1 MRSILL
7 IAALLLNLRY
17 IHATYFEQINTREGL
32 IHPSVLSISQDSLG
46 RLWFGT
52 EQGISIFDGSRV
64 QSYNGDDLDLGTLYS
79 GCVVR
84 EIVNDNIG
92 NVFLQSSSGLIKY
105 DIAKSTF
112 RHVFNGKVS
121 ALCSHR
127 GSIYFVSEKKLYKW
141 NNYNNQ
147 KVYVM
152 DMPVNA
158 TRLIIDDNEKW
169 AVSDKGLFYAND
181 DFKFIHLTDIPL
193 YSLYKSKKNEIWAG
207 SKNFGLLRITQEHDT
222 IVYNVHN
229 SQILGLNSNDIRE
242 ITEDKDENIWF
253 GSFNGL
259 YKFDLKKNRF
269 IPYIRNNRQG
279 ALSHSSVYSVY
290 IDKDYTLWAGT
301 YFGGVNY
308 TDLNQDN
315 FIFNTASDNKNSL
328 SHPVVGDM
336 TEDGNH
342 NIWIC
347 TEGGGLNMYNP
358 ADKTIRQFKS
368 DKFPYYLPNTN
379 LKTIVFDKQ
388 HSKFYIGTRSNSL
401 WSYDMKTG
409 SFHHFDKGGFS
420 HAALSIVNVV
430 RQREDSLFLS
440 TDGGVFLY
448 TLNDNKLKKIHQL
461 NNGYASISII
471 NGNQLWILNNRIYI
485 YDINN
490 LNLIEEYQCYANG
503 VLCKPLRMIQAS
515 DGSIYIGTYNN
526 GIIKLDPQ
534 KKTFESFPK
543 NDPLLLNDYCYRIAE
558 THNGNLVTIGNKG
571 IVIFDPT
578 GKVLQF
584 LEAGKSIPITSFTRD
599 CGLLVAQDGTIYA
612 GGSNGMIGFKEKQTN
627 PNNNTDLYFSALYI
641 DNTLISPDDN
651 SGILSH
657 ALYNVSSIG
666 ISYTHRKIEIPFS
679 SKRNITQFSHYV
691 YEYKLTGI
699 DNAWNNITGNSI
711 VYTKLPTGHYTLKM
725 RNKINHNDAISLHIN
740 ILPPWYF
747 TWWAWI
753 IWISIFIISIYATM
767 LYLRNKARTKA
778 IILAERVENE
788 KIKEINEAKL
798 KFFTSVSHEFRT
810 PLTLITGLIEQI
822 INTNELP
829 ASIYR
834 KMLKVIHQSEH
845 LNELITELIEFRKFE
860 QDKVTLK
867 VTPVDSTIFFQEIYD
882 NFRIIAM
889 QKNIT
894 FTMTDSAHHV
904 RLFVD
909 VHQMGK
915 VAYNL
920 LSNAFK
926 YTPENGRVNMD
937 LSMEDTIFMLRISD
951 TGIGMKKD
959 DLPFIFERFFQAK
972 NNGHKDD
979 SKYSSGIGL
988 ALVKNIVE
996 KHKGTIKVES
1006 QPNRGSTFT
1015 VALKTGTE
1023 HFEGDEQIIVSHDED
1038 KQDETGYIS
1047 NNPEYYNN
1055 NLDYISPEEN
1065 DRMQD
1070 NPVKPVILFVEDNA
1084 DLLEVLKERFIAFY
1098 EVHTSCNGAEGLK
1111 KVREL
1116 KPDIVVS
1123 DIMMPEMTG
1132 IKLCDAIKKDMELCH
1147 IPVILLTALNMPEQN
1162 LNGLLHGA
1170 DDYIGKPFHTQILLA
1185 RCNNMIRARRL
1196 IYQQLSK
1203 QMDEDISLIATNN
1216 SDKEFLDKVTSI
1228 VEENLT
1234 NPNFNIDHIAE
1245 AMFMSRA
1252 SFYSK
1257 FKELTKVTPND
1268 FVNTYRLKKATSLL
1282 MSNDGMSISEISD
1295 ALGFSSPNYFCRKF
1309 KECFNMTPTQ
1319 YKKSK

>member
-1 MRSILL
+1 MYIYCV
-7 IAALLLNLRY
+7 NL
-17 IHATYFEQINTREGL
+17 
-32 IHPSVLSISQDSLG
+32 V
-46 RLWFGT
+46 
-52 EQGISIFDGSRV
+52 
-64 QSYNGDDLDLGTLYS
+64 TLYS

-84 EIVNDNIG
+84 EIVNDNSG

-105 DIAKSTF
+105 DIAKSAF
-112 RHVFNGKVS
+112 KHVFTRKVS
-121 ALCSHR
+121 ALCSYK
-127 GSIYFVSEKKLYKW
+127 GSIYFVSGKKLYKW
-141 NNYNNQ
+141 NEYSNRE
-147 KVYVM
+147 VYVM
-152 DMPVNA
+152 DMPVNV
-158 TRLIIDDNEKW
+158 TRLIIDDNNEKW
-169 AVSDKGLFYAND
+169 AVSDKGLFYTNND
-181 DFKFIHLTDIPL
+181 RKFTRLTDIPL

-207 SKNFGLLRITQEHDT
+207 SKNFGLLRITQDNDT
-222 IVYNVHN
+222 IVYNIRN
-229 SQILGLNSNDIRE
+229 SQSLGLSSNDIRK
-242 ITEDKDENIWF
+242 ITEDKDGNIWF

-269 IPYIRNNRQG
+269 IPYMRNNRQG

-290 IDKDYTLWAGT
+290 IDKDYTLWVGT
-301 YFGGVNY
+301 YFGGSNY

-336 TEDGNH
+336 IEDGNH

-368 DKFPYYLPNTN
+368 DRFPYYLPNTN
-379 LKTIVFDKQ
+379 LKSIVFDKDR
-388 HSKFYIGTRSNSL
+388 SKLFIGTRSNSL
-401 WSYDMKTG
+401 TAYDMKTED
-409 SFHHFDKGGFS
+409 FQHFDKGVLAD
-420 HAALSIVNVV
+420 AALGIINVV
-430 RQREDSLFLS
+430 KQKGDSLFLS
-440 TDGGVFLY
+440 TDNGVFLY
-448 TLNDNKLKKIHQL
+448 TLNDNELKKIHHL
-461 NNGYASISII
+461 NNGYAHISIV
-471 NGNQLWILNNRIYI
+471 NDNELWILNNRIYI
-485 YDINN
+485 YDINS
-490 LNLIEEYQCYANG
+490 LKLAKEHQCRVNG

-515 DGSIYIGTYNN
+515 DGTIYIGTYNN
-526 GIIKLDPQ
+526 GIIKLNPK

-543 NDPLLLNDYCYRIAE
+543 NNPLLLNDYCYRIAE

-571 IVIFDPT
+571 IVIFDKY

-599 CGLLVAQDGTIYA
+599 CGLLVAQDGTVYA
-612 GGSNGMIGFKEKQTN
+612 GGSNGMIGFKEKPTGQN
-627 PNNNTDLYFSALYI
+627 INTDLYFSALYI
-641 DNTLISPDDN
+641 NNTQILPDDN

-657 ALYNVSSIG
+657 ALYNVSSID
-666 ISYTHRKIEIPFS
+666 IPYTHRKIEIPFS
-679 SKRNITQFSHYV
+679 SKRNITQFSQYV

-753 IWISIFIISIYATM
+753 IWISVFIISAYAII
-767 LYLRNKARTKA
+767 LYLRYKARTKA
-778 IILAERVENE
+778 IILAERMENE

-810 PLTLITGLIEQI
+810 PLTLITGLVEQI

-829 ASIYR
+829 SSIYK
-834 KMLKVIHQSEH
+834 KMLKVMHQSEH

-867 VTPVDSTIFFQEIYD
+867 VAPVDSGRFFREIYD
-882 NFRIIAM
+882 HFRIIAM

-894 FTMTDSAHHV
+894 FTMTDSTRHV
-904 RLFVD
+904 RLFID
-909 VHQMGK
+909 AHQMGK

-926 YTPENGRVNMD
+926 YTPENGRVNMV
-937 LSMEDTIFMLRISD
+937 LSLEGSMFMLRISD
-951 TGIGMKKD
+951 TGIGMKKE
-959 DLPFIFERFFQAK
+959 DLPFIFERFYQAK

-988 ALVKNIVE
+988 ALVKDIVE
-996 KHKGTIKVES
+996 KHKGYINVES
-1006 QPNRGSTFT
+1006 KPNQGSTFT
-1015 VALKTGTE
+1015 VALKTGTG
-1023 HFEGDEQIIVSHDED
+1023 HFEGDEQIIVNHNEEL
-1038 KQDETGYIS
+1038 QDEANSTS
-1047 NNPEYYNN
+1047 NTPEYYSND
-1055 NLDYISPEEN
+1055 LDCNSPEEN
-1065 DRMQD
+1065 SNLQD

-1084 DLLEVLKERFIAFY
+1084 DLLEVLKERFTTFY
-1098 EVHTSCNGAEGLK
+1098 EVHTACNGAEGLK

-1132 IKLCDAIKKDMELCH
+1132 IELCDAIKKDMELCH

-1185 RCNNMIRARRL
+1185 RCNNMIRSRRL

-1228 VEENLT
+1228 VEGNLT
-1234 NPNFNIDHIAE
+1234 NPNFIIDHIAE

-1268 FVNTYRLKKATSLL
+1268 FINTYRLKKATSLL
-1282 MSNDGMSISEISD
+1282 MNNDDMSIAEISD